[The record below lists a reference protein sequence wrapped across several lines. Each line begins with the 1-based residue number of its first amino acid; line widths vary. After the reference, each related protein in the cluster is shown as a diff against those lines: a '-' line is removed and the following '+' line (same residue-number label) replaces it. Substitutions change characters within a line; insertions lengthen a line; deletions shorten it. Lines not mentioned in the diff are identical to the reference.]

1 MSTIIKIL
9 ALCLAL
15 LLLLAPV
22 IYLVVLTQTVDQK
35 IDGLHQ
41 EPPQVHVNCPIVII
55 MIDSQTEPT
64 IATEPTV
71 PTETTGVTRP
81 KQQPTEP
88 QPTEPKHP
96 DSTKPADR
104 PANYYGRLCIPDAN
118 IDVGLYYGADQAI
131 TDRQD
136 SANIFTTRVFDGL
149 YIADHKNQ
157 EFSKLPRV
165 KVGMRGY
172 LKLADGAVFNIIC
185 TEVLTGHNTGK
196 RITDE
201 NGNINFDADF
211 LMYTCRDNSKNV
223 LICLWKHN

>member
-1 MSTIIKIL
+1 ML
-9 ALCLAL
+9 
-15 LLLLAPV
+15 
-22 IYLVVLTQTVDQK
+22 DQK

-41 EPPQVHVNCPIVII
+41 EPTQVHVNCPIVII
-55 MIDSQTEPT
+55 MISSQTDPTTVTDPPTLTEPT
-64 IATEPTV
+64 EPSQ
-71 PTETTGVTRP
+71 PKETRP
-81 KQQPTEP
+81 KETRPKETE
-88 QPTEPKHP
+88 
-96 DSTKPADR
+96 S
-104 PANYYGRLCIPDAN
+104 NVNYLYYGRLCIPDAN

-201 NGNINFDADF
+201 NGNFNFDADF